1 MNRSFGVSRDV
12 TLYLDDMIEACRRVV
27 AYAAGLDRKGLSP
40 GTMVHDAIL
49 RNLEILGEAA
59 KSVPPST
66 RELDAEIAW
75 RRVAGLRDIL
85 AHAYF
90 GIDEEIVWN
99 VVSIEVP
106 ALLPRLIV
114 LRATVEPTR
123 E

>member
-1 MNRSFGVSRDV
+1 MSRDV
-12 TLYLDDMIEACRRVV
+12 S
-27 AYAAGLDRKGLSP
+27 GLDRTGLMP
-40 GTMVHDAIL
+40 GTMVHDAII

-59 KSVPPST
+59 KSVPPGT
-66 RELDAEIAW
+66 RDLDAEIAW

-106 ALLPRLIV
+106 ALLPRLLA
-114 LRATVEPTR
+114 LRATVEPER